1 MNIYVFILLCFLPL
15 ILCFFVCNVS
25 VVGFKFKYGLWA
37 SFLGLVSVIPIAL
50 VQFFILNLPI
60 FTANTLVAVLVTAM
74 IFNGLVEESLK
85 MISMLFLPSKKV
97 DFPVFFSMAL
107 LTGLALGCFET
118 VIYLFAGQ
126 QEIGLRMITAVLI
139 HTFCAGLSGCYVWL
153 FRKRQAKNTPF
164 IFAALLHGF
173 YNFFAGF
180 SGGYKM
186 FAVLAIVMAGLECRI
201 WYMKVKQE
209 IVKES

>member
-1 MNIYVFILLCFLPL
+1 MCFLPL
-15 ILCFFVCNVS
+15 LLCFFICCVS
-25 VVGFKFKYGLWA
+25 VVGFKFRYGLWY
-37 SFLGLVSVIPIAL
+37 SFLGLISVIPIAL

-60 FTANTLVAVLVTAM
+60 FTANTLISVLVTAM

-85 MISMLFLPSKKV
+85 MISMFFLPSKKV

-139 HTFCAGLSGCYVWL
+139 HTFCAGLSGCYVWF
-153 FRKRQAKNTPF
+153 FRKRQPKNTPF
-164 IFAALLHGF
+164 IFAALLHGA

-180 SGGYKM
+180 SGSYRW
-186 FAVLAIVMAGLECRI
+186 FAILAIIMAGLECRI
-201 WYMKVKQE
+201 WYVKAKQE
-209 IVKES
+209 ISEEM